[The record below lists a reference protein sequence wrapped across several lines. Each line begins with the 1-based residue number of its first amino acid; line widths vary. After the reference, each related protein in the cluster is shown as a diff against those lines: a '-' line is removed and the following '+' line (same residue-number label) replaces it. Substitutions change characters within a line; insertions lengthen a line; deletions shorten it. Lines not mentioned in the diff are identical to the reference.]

1 MGDQTTVGTLNKI
14 ISNLFHLDI
23 HAAWNLKP
31 EVGAISV
38 RTLIQGDQKVSVH
51 LTITVHTTDDLKTAT
66 TEYLGNVDC
75 AILNMVLKNTVRHI
89 NKCLETGGGHFEHY
103 L

>member
-1 MGDQTTVGTLNKI
+1 MGDKKIVGTVNKI
-14 ISNLFHLDI
+14 IFNLFHLDI

-31 EVGAISV
+31 EIGAISV

-51 LTITVHTTDDLKTAT
+51 LMITVHTTDDLTMAT
-66 TEYLGNVDC
+66 REYIGNVVC
-75 AILNMVLKNTVRHI
+75 AILNMVLENTVWLI
-89 NKCLETGGGHFEHY
+89 NRCLEAGRGHFEHY